1 MQPAGTQ
8 REEFGQKR
16 SVVHNKI
23 LPKKLPHA
31 YKEAGPAQT
40 QLMAEGSVG
49 SHSNTSGR
57 RRRGRRNMED
67 AHMKG
72 GVEKYRGNRV
82 EVLHVTGR
90 CTLWPL

>member
-49 SHSNTSGR
+49 SHSNTSTENVNAQCAVG
-57 RRRGRRNMED
+57 EEEE
-67 AHMKG
+67 G
-72 GVEKYRGNRV
+72 GGIWRM
-82 EVLHVTGR
+82 HI
-90 CTLWPL
+90 